1 MDRKKEMERM
11 GKDRM
16 GPNDRTMI
24 TKMNKAMIILYKEQQ
39 RRSKLPIRSNT
50 YINEIKFMRKFMRRL
65 YRKLSATKIKAGK
78 YPVLLSNE
86 QWEEI
91 KSFYEI
97 RYNTSQPRCMA
108 AMLYENFMNLE
119 KQIKIAK
126 GEY

>member
-1 MDRKKEMERM
+1 
-11 GKDRM
+11 
-16 GPNDRTMI
+16 
-24 TKMNKAMIILYKEQQ
+24 
-39 RRSKLPIRSNT
+39 
-50 YINEIKFMRKFMRRL
+50 MRRL